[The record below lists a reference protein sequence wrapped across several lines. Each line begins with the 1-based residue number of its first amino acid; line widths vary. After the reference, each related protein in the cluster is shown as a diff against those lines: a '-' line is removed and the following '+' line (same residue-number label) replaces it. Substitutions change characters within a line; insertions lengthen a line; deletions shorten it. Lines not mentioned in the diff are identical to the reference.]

1 MMTYGHGGDIYSYS
15 GGRVLLDFSSN
26 INPLGLPPAVEK
38 AFQASI
44 GACTVYPDPHCR
56 AISEKIGEYE
66 NVPSESILCGNGAA
80 DLLYR
85 IAYGLKPKK
94 ALLFAPT
101 FSEYEQA
108 VRQSGGAVYYY
119 DLREENEFVP
129 KHDFLQMLDSTQP
142 DIVFLCNPNNP
153 TGKTVSKAL
162 MTETAVWCQ
171 NNNAVLVIDECFLD
185 FVRNRKALSMI
196 GEAEKNPN
204 IIVLKAFTKFF
215 AMAGLRLGYL
225 ICSSAAL
232 RKKIWEAGQPWSVSG
247 VAQLCGA
254 AALSDKAYIEQTQN
268 LIPRF
273 REDLQTEL
281 EKLPLQVYSGAANYI
296 FFRTTVPQ
304 LDQKTAARD
313 ILIRNCANYHG
324 LCEGYYRVAVK
335 SAEDNRKLIQTMQAI
350 FAESCADCTDA
361 I

>member
-80 DLLYR
+80 DLIYR

-171 NNNAVLVIDECFLD
+171 SNNAVLVVDECFLD
-185 FVRNRKALSMI
+185 FVRNGKSLSMI
-196 GEAEKNPN
+196 GKTEKNPN

-225 ICSSAAL
+225 ICGSAAL

-273 REDLQTEL
+273 REDLQREL

-350 FAESCADCTDA
+350 FAESCADCTYA